1 MIDHEE
7 LAPELPA
14 VAPEQRAAVKWE
26 FKPRRNPKWGQVT
39 KAGLVIGRAPNQRVV
54 DPDEV
59 YRMSLLGCTMEEMAQ
74 FFQVDRETL
83 KYNFWDYIKQGESET
98 RQRLR
103 NAQIELALKGNA
115 TMLIWLGK
123 QMLGQSDNPVN
134 QDTSKILP
142 WQDEAA
148 KKHES

>member
-1 MIDHEE
+1 MMDQEE
-7 LAPELPA
+7 LSPDLPA
-14 VAPEQRAAVKWE
+14 EAPEQRAAVKWE
-26 FKPRRNPKWGQVT
+26 FKPRRNPKWGTVT
-39 KAGLVIGRAPNQRVV
+39 KAGLVTGRAPNQRVV

-74 FFQVDRETL
+74 FFQIDRETL

-134 QDTSKILP
+134 QDASKILP
-142 WQDEAA
+142 WQDQVDTT
-148 KKHES
+148 HES